1 MHNFAD
7 WGWSRVYRDVNTGS
21 SSSQSTSPAVRKAV
35 DTLAG
40 GVTAAYSPGKSLYQA
55 PSANTTGGWAA
66 SLQAANNPDY
76 AGGLAG
82 ALQSYGGRAAG
93 NEIGVNAPGYAALR
107 NKLQSDVTAGVNSSF
122 NNSGMFGSDSNVKGL
137 TEGLTSSLGALD
149 YQQYNDSLSRQAEA
163 ANILPSL
170 FSGAQL
176 PAGIQQSVGAAQD
189 ADAAAKAAGPTDYL
203 AKLTGIAAGNA
214 GAAGTTTTN
223 QMPLWKVLLGTAATA
238 AGSMS

>member
-1 MHNFAD
+1 MGN
-7 WGWSRVYRDVNTGS
+7 VNTGS
-21 SSSQSTSPAVRKAV
+21 TQSKSSSAAVNKAV

-40 GVTAAYSPGKSLYQA
+40 GVSAAYTPGKSLYVN

-82 ALQSYGGRAAG
+82 AIGSYGNRAAG

-107 NKLQSDVTAGVNSSF
+107 NKLQSDVTSGVNSSF
-122 NNSGMFGSDSNVKGL
+122 NNSGLFGSDSNVRGL
-137 TEGLTSSLGALD
+137 TEGLTSSLGGLD

-163 ANILPSL
+163 ANILPTL
-170 FSGAQL
+170 FQGAQL
-176 PAGIQQSVGAAQD
+176 PAGIQQSIGAAQD

-203 AKLTGIAAGNA
+203 AKLTGILSGNA
-214 GAAGTTTTN
+214 ASAGTTTNSQT
-223 QMPLWKVLLGTAATA
+223 PLWKLLLGAGATV
-238 AGSMS
+238 AGAQ

>member
-1 MHNFAD
+1 MGN
-7 WGWSRVYRDVNTGS
+7 VNTGS
-21 SSSQSTSPAVRKAV
+21 TQSKSSSAAVNKAV

-40 GVTAAYSPGKSLYQA
+40 GVSAAYSPGKSLYQN

-82 ALQSYGGRAAG
+82 AIGSYGNRAAG

-122 NNSGMFGSDSNVKGL
+122 NNSGLFGSDSNVRGL
-137 TEGLTSSLGALD
+137 TEGLTSSLGGLD

-163 ANILPSL
+163 ANILPTL
-170 FSGAQL
+170 FQGAQL
-176 PAGIQQSVGAAQD
+176 PAGIQQSIGAAQD

-203 AKLTGIAAGNA
+203 AKLTGILSGNA
-214 GAAGTTTTN
+214 ASAGTTTNSQT
-223 QMPLWKVLLGTAATA
+223 PLWKLLLGAGATV
-238 AGSMS
+238 AGAQ